1 MLICSYCFISPAKK
15 IGSDIFLRRNLLS
28 PKLSTSREGKDFL
41 FLRFFGFPIKKIRS
55 DGSLIRNTLPHT
67 LSTSGEDWG
76 SPNSLPAMLE
86 TSLLGLGEA
95 LCFFLFLVLL
105 CTTIAFIFD
114 LLLLLTL
121 FFIEFISCFLVN
133 LSVVLS
139 FMHLVCTGRL
149 RRSFSFI

>member
-1 MLICSYCFISPAKK
+1 MLICSYGFIPPIKK
-15 IGSDIFLRRNLLS
+15 IGSDIFLRGNFLS
-28 PKLSTSREGKDFL
+28 AKLCTSREGKDFL
-41 FLRFFGFPIKKIRS
+41 FLRFFGFPIKKIGS
-55 DGSLIRNTLPHT
+55 DGLLIRTTLPHT

-76 SPNSLPAMLE
+76 SPNSFPAMLE

-114 LLLLLTL
+114 LLLRLTL
-121 FFIEFISCFLVN
+121 FSIAFISCFILN

-139 FMHLVCTGRL
+139 FLHLVCTGHLQRT
-149 RRSFSFI
+149 FSFI

>member
-86 TSLLGLGEA
+86 TSLLGLGKA
-95 LCFFLFLVLL
+95 LCFFLFLVLP
-105 CTTIAFIFD
+105 CTTIALLFN

-121 FFIEFISCFLVN
+121 FFIEFISFFLVN

-139 FMHLVCTGRL
+139 FLHLVCTVVY
-149 RRSFSFI
+149 